1 MGNLLSTFVAPPS
14 VVPPSVPPPRVFQAK
29 IKDSGDEATIIIT
42 FGEDGCIDIKVTYLK
57 ASSDNVELSHK
68 TSVTFIVVEEE
79 REVIPECRDVEPT
92 YTLITKTVYIENLP
106 RICMECSHSHAC
118 DCKFN
123 FDLEALVTQARACGF
138 LVTKDADGSSLPVSS
153 TDGKTATSRF
163 TGGSGISVTV
173 CRPSPKEGD
182 NSATTTA

>member
-1 MGNLLSTFVAPPS
+1 MPPS
-14 VVPPSVPPPRVFQAK
+14 RVFRAK
-29 IKDSGDEATIIIT
+29 IKDSSDEATIIIT
-42 FGEDGCIDIKVTYLK
+42 FGEDGCIDIKVTYLN

-68 TSVTFIVVEEE
+68 PSITFTVVEEE
-79 REVIPECRDVEPT
+79 REVIPECPDVEPS

-106 RICMECSHSHAC
+106 RICMECYHLYVC

-138 LVTKDADGSSLPVSS
+138 LVTKDADGSSC
-153 TDGKTATSRF
+153 
-163 TGGSGISVTV
+163 ISVTV
-173 CRPSPKEGD
+173 CRPPPKEGD